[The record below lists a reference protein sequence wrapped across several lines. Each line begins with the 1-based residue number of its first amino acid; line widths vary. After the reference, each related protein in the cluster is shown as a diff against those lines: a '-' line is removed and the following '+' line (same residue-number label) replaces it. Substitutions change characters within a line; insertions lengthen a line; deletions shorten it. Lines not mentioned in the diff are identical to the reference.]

1 MTHTAMTGPA
11 SLVRPGD
18 GVADP
23 AACSLTFSVRSFRL
37 RTSPTGLV
45 RLFGSLPFRQLAGPA
60 AVFFCWPP
68 RPARTAS
75 GAITP
80 LSRRH
85 RTSIGTRQPAGRMPL

>member
-11 SLVRPGD
+11 GLVRTGD
-18 GVADP
+18 WVADP
-23 AACSLTFSVRSFRL
+23 AACSLTFSVQNFRL

-45 RLFGSLPFRQLAGPA
+45 RLFGSRPFRQLAGPA

-68 RPARTAS
+68 RPARAAS

-85 RTSIGTRQPAGRMPL
+85 RTSTVTRQPSRRMPL